1 MNREEYRDKDKIA
14 AAVREGKDLWGRE
27 QDQFL
32 RIENNKDMPPLVL
45 EEPKRFG
52 YMISRDGPSAGFVDY
67 NGKEKRQYTT

>member
-27 QDQFL
+27 QDQFV

-52 YMISRDGPSAGFVDY
+52 YMISRDGLSAGFVDY